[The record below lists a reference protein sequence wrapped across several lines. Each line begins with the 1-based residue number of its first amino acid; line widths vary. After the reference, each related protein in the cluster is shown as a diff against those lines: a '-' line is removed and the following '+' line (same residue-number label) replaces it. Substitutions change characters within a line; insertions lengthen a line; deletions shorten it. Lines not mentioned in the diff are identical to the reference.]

1 MSTETRNLAVI
12 LGGAL
17 FVIGLGIF
25 FFGSDDSQTA
35 TESPADKNILV
46 RQGSHQTNPGG
57 KVTVVEF
64 GDYQCPACA
73 AAYSAI
79 KAIEEKYKDSK
90 DFNFVFRNFPLPMHR
105 NALVAAEAAEAAA
118 EQGKFWEMNNA
129 LYEHQKDWGESSDAM
144 KFFLQYAKDIGLN
157 TDEFQKAVT
166 DEKFADVISKD
177 KSDGNT
183 LGVDSTPTFYING
196 EKFVGIP
203 GSDFKAKIENDLK
216 Q

>member
-17 FVIGLGIF
+17 LVIGLGIF
-25 FFGSDDSQTA
+25 FFGSDSQTP
-35 TESPADKNILV
+35 TGSPADKNIVV

-73 AAYSAI
+73 AAYPAI
-79 KAIEEKYKDSK
+79 KAIEEKYRDNK

-105 NALVAAEAAEAAA
+105 NALVSAEAAEAAA
-118 EQGKFWEMNNA
+118 EQGKYWEMNNA
-129 LYEHQKDWGESSDAM
+129 LYEHQKDWGESPDAM
-144 KFFLQYAKDIGLN
+144 KYFVQYAKDIGLN
-157 TDEFQKAVT
+157 VDAFQKAVT
-166 DEKFADVISKD
+166 DEKFADVINKD
-177 KSDGNT
+177 KNDGDT
-183 LGVDSTPTFYING
+183 LGVNATPTFYING

-203 GSDFKAKIENDLK
+203 GSDFKAKIENELK